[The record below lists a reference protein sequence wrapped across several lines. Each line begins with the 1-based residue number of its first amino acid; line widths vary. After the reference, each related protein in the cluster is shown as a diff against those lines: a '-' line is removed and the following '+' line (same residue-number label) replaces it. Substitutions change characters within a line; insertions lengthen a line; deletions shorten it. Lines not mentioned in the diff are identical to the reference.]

1 MPLKTVHTDDEPL
14 LLSQLKAGYERGFAA
29 IYDIY
34 AGKIYQRLLNLLK
47 DEDIADSLLQDV
59 FLRIWEKRELI
70 DPGQPFKAYL
80 FKIAENLVYDHF
92 RKLSRDL
99 KMQARLKLVMT
110 ELYTHS
116 EEALLKKENEALL
129 KEAIEN
135 LPPQRRQVFTLCRV
149 EGKSYDEAA
158 VLLGISS
165 STVSNHLVK
174 ATKSVRDYILVAN
187 GVSIAVLLIT
197 LNL

>member
-1 MPLKTVHTDDEPL
+1 LRTVHTDNEQV
-14 LLSQLKAGYERGFAA
+14 LLSRLKEGSEGAFSGIYEL
-29 IYDIY
+29 Y

-47 DEDIADSLLQDV
+47 DEDIADSILQDV
-59 FLRIWEKRELI
+59 FLRIWERRHQI
-70 DPGQPFKAYL
+70 DPEQPFKAYL
-80 FKIAENLVYDHF
+80 FKIAENFVYDHF

-99 KMQARLKLVMT
+99 KMQARLKRVMT

-116 EEALLKKENEALL
+116 EEAVLKKEDDALL
-129 KEAIEN
+129 KEAIEH

-158 VLLGISS
+158 ALLGISS

-174 ATKSVRDYILVAN
+174 ATKAVREYITLAN
-187 GVSIAVLLIT
+187 GVSLAMLLFFSKF
-197 LNL
+197 